1 MYKTP
6 SISEDDD
13 EDSPS
18 MNQVAKCLREAGSY
32 DGGLSN
38 KEMLEIYRVVNQSKA
53 TAEIEQRRTDTN
65 SIDDF
70 IDEMRLHSDPVE
82 KPESSDLNVMQMDVY
97 TGSDPPETLLTMSRD
112 DTDKDKNTD
121 SRKKLDN
128 FDEID
133 VFNSV
138 PTKHPPLPQISYKP
152 KYNPPLYCST
162 NIIHLSLDE
171 KTELIAKYHKELINI
186 YDSFQRESQQ
196 YAPLDK
202 PIQADIKFDG
212 SLLKAN
218 DKLNNYKFED
228 EIEDFVQDNNLN
240 EIYITKTGRQTK
252 RKLYTETSD
261 SWKTKSSPTSTQ
273 GSPTGPQPKK
283 TNISSL
289 NNDQII
295 KRSKLFTPKAEKMFD
310 KLKEKSE
317 QEKKEEKENIKFLN
331 SLTNTSDDEF
341 IDDHN
346 DVGDLVHSEEPFIR
360 RRVTPLPGRMKKAPK
375 GRGRNG
381 KSKENGTRN
390 AKKTQA
396 KTNEPKQTN
405 LLMEPSTHSTDKGTC
420 PICSLEFP
428 QDMLET
434 HADQCIDTYEQ
445 KSTSTVLFNDSNKIV
460 CENCDEAFPFNMD
473 YENHVRECL
482 IKST

>member
-1 MYKTP
+1 MYNTP

-18 MNQVAKCLREAGSY
+18 MNQVAECLREAGSY

-53 TAEIEQRRTDTN
+53 TAENEQRRTDTN
-65 SIDDF
+65 SINDF

-82 KPESSDLNVMQMDVY
+82 KPESSDVDVIQMDVY
-97 TGSDPPETLLTMSRD
+97 TESDSPETLLTMSRD
-112 DTDKDKNTD
+112 HTDKDKNTD
-121 SRKKLDN
+121 SKKKLDN

-162 NIIHLSLDE
+162 NIIHLSLGE
-171 KTELIAKYHKELINI
+171 KTKLIAKYHKELIHI
-186 YDSFQRESQQ
+186 YDSFQRESSQ

-202 PIQADIKFDG
+202 PIQPCVKFDG

-218 DKLNNYKFED
+218 DKLSNYKFED

-252 RKLYTETSD
+252 RKLYAETGD
-261 SWKTKSSPTSTQ
+261 PWKTKSSPTSSQ

-295 KRSKLFTPKAEKMFD
+295 KRSRLFTSKAEKMFD

-317 QEKKEEKENIKFLN
+317 QEKKEEKENTKFLN
-331 SLTNTSDDEF
+331 SLTNTSDDDF
-341 IDDHN
+341 IDDR
-346 DVGDLVHSEEPFIR
+346 DVADLVHSEEPFIR
-360 RRVTPLPGRMKKAPK
+360 RHVTPPPARMKKAPK

-381 KSKENGTRN
+381 KSKENATRN

-405 LLMEPSTHSTDKGTC
+405 LLVEPSTNKGTC
-420 PICSLEFP
+420 PICSFEFP
-428 QDMLET
+428 QNMLET

-445 KSTSTVLFNDSNKIV
+445 KSTSTVLFKDSNKMV
-460 CENCDEAFPFNMD
+460 CENCDEAFPYSMD